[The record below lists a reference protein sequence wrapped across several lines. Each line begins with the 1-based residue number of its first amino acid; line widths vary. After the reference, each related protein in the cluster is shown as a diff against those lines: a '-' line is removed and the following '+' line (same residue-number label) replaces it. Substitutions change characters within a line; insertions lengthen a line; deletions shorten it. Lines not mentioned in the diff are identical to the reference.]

1 MRRFHPPRL
10 MIETKY
16 RDQGMLRH
24 LQGLLLL
31 VVCRKALVGKLLSTT
46 TLVLWRHVNISV
58 FARRVKEIQGM
69 RMENMLRI
77 DRNQQR
83 DLSNSHLLLHFD
95 ESSYKEGRQRC
106 EKARNDRRMHAC
118 DKTASCRRRALEIES
133 SMSLQKLLRMLPCIL
148 CSIEHPAR
156 PPQQQELTTARLRVT
171 QRRPSSCS

>member
-83 DLSNSHLLLHFD
+83 DLSYSHLLLHFD

-106 EKARNDRRMHAC
+106 EKAHNDRRMHAYKGPSFTYTRTPIFLVLTKVILHAPRC
-118 DKTASCRRRALEIES
+118 T
-133 SMSLQKLLRMLPCIL
+133 L

-156 PPQQQELTTARLRVT
+156 PSHQQKSTTA
-171 QRRPSSCS
+171 SSE